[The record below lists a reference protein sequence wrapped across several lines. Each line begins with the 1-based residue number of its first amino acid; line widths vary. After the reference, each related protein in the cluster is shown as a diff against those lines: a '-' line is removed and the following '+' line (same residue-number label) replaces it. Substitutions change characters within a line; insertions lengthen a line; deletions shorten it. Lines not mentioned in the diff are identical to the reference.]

1 MRTNIIDLF
10 ENIFSP
16 RKVELPALSVSATEI
31 PLHAKIG
38 RVQLAPW
45 STGRDGSSDLRKVE
59 GGIQLHREGVARH
72 AFFGRKVEG
81 GFQLWRFG
89 AGRAFFRR
97 KVEEGFQLW
106 RFGARH
112 AFFSR
117 KFKGGFQLWRVFGAR
132 HTRSG
137 PT

>member
-59 GGIQLHREGVARH
+59 GGIQLHREV
-72 AFFGRKVEG
+72 
-81 GFQLWRFG
+81 G

-97 KVEEGFQLW
+97 KVEGGFQLW
-106 RFGARH
+106 RLGARH